1 MGDLEEKRIEKYKE
15 KFEELLQRA
24 EKDSGM
30 GRQIE
35 SEIEERHIEVAK
47 VLAVGHY
54 SLASEVAI
62 VRDTNGKVWAIPED
76 KDSNTSLEDQLVS
89 RWDVRPGMKLRL
101 KIETIIEKKIR
112 GVLIVK

>member
-1 MGDLEEKRIEKYKE
+1 MDDSEEKRIEKYKE
-15 KFEELLQRA
+15 KFEELLQQA
-24 EKDSGM
+24 EKDSCI

-35 SEIEERHIEVAK
+35 SKIEENDIEIAE

-54 SLASEVAI
+54 GLAPEVVI
-62 VRDTNGKVWAIPED
+62 VRDTKGKVWAIPED
-76 KDSNTSLEDQLVS
+76 NNNSTPLENQLVS

-101 KIETIIEKKIR
+101 KIKTITEEKIC